1 MREQITAALTHAQ
14 KAQDRLRVATLRLVN
29 AAIQDRDIANR
40 GKGKGPADEAEISEL
55 LQKMIKQREE
65 SARLY
70 REGGRPEL
78 EAKEAGEIAIIREF
92 LPSQLSDAELAEV
105 IAKGIA
111 ETGAGSVKDMGKV
124 MGWLKEHYRGQV
136 DMAKAGPLIKARF
149 S

>member
-1 MREQITAALTHAQ
+1 MREQITAALTRAQ
-14 KAQDRLRVATLRLVN
+14 KEQDKLRVATLRMVN
-29 AAIQDRDIANR
+29 AAIQERDIANR

-70 REGGRPEL
+70 RDGGRPEL
-78 EAKEAGEIAIIREF
+78 EAKENGEIVIIREF
-92 LPSQLSDAELAEV
+92 MPSQLSDAELADV

-111 ETGAGSVKDMGKV
+111 ETGAASVKDMGKV
-124 MGWLKEHYRGQV
+124 MGWLKENYRGQV
-136 DMAKAGPLIKARF
+136 DMAKAGPMIKTKL

>member
-1 MREQITAALTHAQ
+1 MREEITAALTRAQ
-14 KAQDRLRVATLRLVN
+14 KEQDRLRVATLRLVN

-78 EAKEAGEIAIIREF
+78 EAKETSEIAIIREF

-105 IAKGIA
+105 VATGIA
-111 ETGAGSVKDMGKV
+111 RTGASSVKDMGKV
-124 MGWLKEHYRGQV
+124 MGWLKENYRGQV
-136 DMAKAGPLIKARF
+136 DMAKAGPMIKARF